1 MKQGKQQ
8 GHLYLVGVGPG
19 DPELM
24 TYKAVRV
31 LEQTQVW
38 VVPKAKA
45 NGASSALEI
54 ASAMVDAVAK
64 EVLEVRFP
72 MKKIRLGQDHDPE
85 VQQGWQEAA
94 KIVLARLAQ
103 GEDVAFPTLGDPG
116 LYSTSFYLLNT
127 LEEMLLVQSQHK
139 QQRQQRQQ
147 RIPVAIIP
155 GVTAMSACSA
165 QLHDPLGLGDDVLSV
180 VPAAFDDVR
189 LRDILLQ
196 SDAVV
201 LMKVFRR
208 LPAVIALLD
217 ELGLTDKA
225 VLLERCGMDGQR
237 VYTDI
242 RKAAD
247 KELHYFSTLLIRKKQ
262 ISKVV

>member
-38 VVPKAKA
+38 VVPKARA

-54 ASAMVDAVAK
+54 ASAMVDAVDK

-94 KIVLARLAQ
+94 KIVLTRLAQ

-127 LEEMLLVQSQHK
+127 LEEMLVQSQQK
-139 QQRQQRQQ
+139 
-147 RIPVAIIP
+147 IPVAIIP

-225 VLLERCGMDGQR
+225 VLLERCGMDDQR

-247 KELHYFSTLLIRKKQ
+247 RELHYFSTLLIRKKQ

>member
-1 MKQGKQQ
+1 
-8 GHLYLVGVGPG
+8 
-19 DPELM
+19 
-24 TYKAVRV
+24 
-31 LEQTQVW
+31 
-38 VVPKAKA
+38 
-45 NGASSALEI
+45 
-54 ASAMVDAVAK
+54 
-64 EVLEVRFP
+64 
-72 MKKIRLGQDHDPE
+72 
-85 VQQGWQEAA
+85 
-94 KIVLARLAQ
+94 
-103 GEDVAFPTLGDPG
+103 
-116 LYSTSFYLLNT
+116 
-127 LEEMLLVQSQHK
+127 MLLIQSQHK
-139 QQRQQRQQ
+139 QQRQQ

>member
-1 MKQGKQQ
+1 MKQEKQQ
-8 GHLYLVGVGPG
+8 GQGRLYLVGVGPG

-24 TYKAVRV
+24 TCKAVRV
-31 LEQTQVW
+31 LERTTVW
-38 VVPKAKA
+38 VVPKARE
-45 NGASSALEI
+45 NGVSSALQI
-54 ASAMVDAVAK
+54 ASAMVETASK

-72 MKKIRLGQDHDPE
+72 MKKIRLEQEHDPE

-94 KIVLARLAQ
+94 RIVLDRLDQ

-127 LEEMLLVQSQHK
+127 LQESCQEL
-139 QQRQQRQQ
+139 
-147 RIPVAIIP
+147 PVTVIP
-155 GVTAMSACSA
+155 GITAMAACSA
-165 QLHDPLGLGDDVLSV
+165 QLHAPLGLGDDVLSV
-180 VPAAFDDVR
+180 VPAAFDDAR
-189 LRDILLQ
+189 LRDILLTA
-196 SDAVV
+196 DAVV

-208 LPAVIALLD
+208 LPAVIELLD

-237 VYTDI
+237 IYTDI
-242 RKAAD
+242 REAAD

-262 ISKVV
+262 INKAVS

>member
-8 GHLYLVGVGPG
+8 GRLYLVGVGPG

-24 TYKAVRV
+24 TYKAVQV
-31 LEQTQVW
+31 LGRTKIW
-38 VVPKAKA
+38 VVPKAQKE
-45 NGASSALEI
+45 GASSALQI
-54 ASAMVDAVAK
+54 ASAMVDIADKDILDVC
-64 EVLEVRFP
+64 FP
-72 MKKIRLGQDHDPE
+72 MKKIHLEQEHDPE
-85 VQQGWQEAA
+85 VQQGWQAA
-94 KIVLARLAQ
+94 ANIVQARLEQ
-103 GEDVAFPTLGDPG
+103 GEDVVFPTLGDPG

-127 LEEMLLVQSQHK
+127 LKEMLQGTDQELGQEVLVS
-139 QQRQQRQQ
+139 
-147 RIPVAIIP
+147 IIP
-155 GVTAMSACSA
+155 GITAMAACSA

-180 VPAAFDDVR
+180 VPAAFNDDR
-189 LRDILLQ
+189 LRDILLT

-225 VLLERCGMDGQR
+225 VLLERCGMKEQR
-237 VYTDI
+237 IYTDI
-242 RKAAD
+242 REAAD

-262 ISKVV
+262 ISKKKG

>member
-24 TYKAVRV
+24 TCKAVRV

-38 VVPKAKA
+38 VVPKARK

-54 ASAMVDAVAK
+54 ASAMVGAVDK

-127 LEEMLLVQSQHK
+127 LEEMLVQSEQK
-139 QQRQQRQQ
+139 
-147 RIPVAIIP
+147 ILVAIIP

-165 QLHDPLGLGDDVLSV
+165 QLQDPLGLGDDVLSV

-189 LRDILLQ
+189 LRDILLT

-242 RKAAD
+242 RKAAE

>member
-8 GHLYLVGVGPG
+8 GRLYLVGVGPG

-24 TYKAVRV
+24 TCKAVRV
-31 LEQTQVW
+31 LERTRVW
-38 VVPKAKA
+38 VVPKARE
-45 NGASSALEI
+45 NGASSALQI
-54 ASAMVDAVAK
+54 ASAMVGSVDK

-72 MKKIRLGQDHDPE
+72 MKKVRLEQDHDPE

-94 KIVLARLAQ
+94 RIVLDRLDQ

-127 LEEMLLVQSQHK
+127 LQEILLESCQEL
-139 QQRQQRQQ
+139 
-147 RIPVAIIP
+147 PVTIIP
-155 GVTAMSACSA
+155 GITAMAACSA
-165 QLHDPLGLGDDVLSV
+165 QLHAPLGLGDDVLFV
-180 VPAAFDDVR
+180 VPAAFNDTR
-189 LRDILLQ
+189 LRDILLTA
-196 SDAVV
+196 DAVV

-208 LPAVIALLD
+208 LPAVIELLD

-225 VLLERCGMDGQR
+225 VLLERCGMDNQR
-237 VYTDI
+237 IYTDI
-242 RKAAD
+242 REAAD

-262 ISKVV
+262 ISKAV

>member
-8 GHLYLVGVGPG
+8 GRLYLVGVGPG

-24 TYKAVRV
+24 TCKSVRV
-31 LEQTQVW
+31 LERTKVW
-38 VVPKAKA
+38 VVPKARK
-45 NGASSALEI
+45 NGASSALHI
-54 ASAMVDAVAK
+54 ASAMISTASKD
-64 EVLEVRFP
+64 VLEVRFP
-72 MKKIRLGQDHDPE
+72 MKKIHLEQEHDPE

-94 KIVLARLAQ
+94 RIVLERLDQ

-127 LEEMLLVQSQHK
+127 LQEMLLKSC
-139 QQRQQRQQ
+139 RESCREL
-147 RIPVAIIP
+147 PVTIIP
-155 GVTAMSACSA
+155 GITAMAACSA
-165 QLHDPLGLGDDVLSV
+165 QLHAPLGLGNDVLSV
-180 VPAAFDDVR
+180 VPAAFDDAR
-189 LRDILLQ
+189 LRDILLTA
-196 SDAVV
+196 DAIV

-208 LPAVIALLD
+208 LPAVIELLD

-237 VYTDI
+237 IYTDI
-242 RKAAD
+242 REAAD

-262 ISKVV
+262 ISKAV

>member
-8 GHLYLVGVGPG
+8 GRLYLVGVGPG

-24 TYKAVRV
+24 TCKAVQV
-31 LEQTQVW
+31 LERTQVW
-38 VVPKAKA
+38 VVPKARR
-45 NGASSALEI
+45 NGASSALQI
-54 ASAMVDAVAK
+54 ASAMVGVADK

-72 MKKIRLGQDHDPE
+72 MKKIRLEQEHDPE

-94 KIVLARLAQ
+94 QIVLARLEQ

-127 LEEMLLVQSQHK
+127 LQEMLQAADQEPCQEL
-139 QQRQQRQQ
+139 
-147 RIPVAIIP
+147 PVSIIP
-155 GVTAMSACSA
+155 GITAMSACSA
-165 QLHDPLGLGDDVLSV
+165 QLHDPLGLGNDVLSV
-180 VPAAFDDVR
+180 VPAAFDDAR
-189 LRDILLQ
+189 LRDILLI

-208 LPAVIALLD
+208 LPAVITLLD

-225 VLLERCGMDGQR
+225 VLLERCGMDDQR
-237 VYTDI
+237 IYTDI

-262 ISKVV
+262 ISKAV